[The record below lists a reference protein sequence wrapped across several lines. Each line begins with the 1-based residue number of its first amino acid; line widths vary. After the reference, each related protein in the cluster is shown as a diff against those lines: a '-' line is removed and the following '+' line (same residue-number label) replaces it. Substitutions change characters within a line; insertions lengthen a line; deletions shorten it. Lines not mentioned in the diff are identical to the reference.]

1 MILEFDYIDKVFPI
15 LLKDDTV
22 TFALIKSAIF
32 CMKNHKESDF
42 FCGSNSGYAEYN
54 NEPETFLAKIYYD
67 TLYKL
72 KIKVLKGSMLLDL
85 KDNQVKSLDTN
96 LLIYGSDVFGEDIL
110 KPYLLEV
117 DNNNELYISED
128 FEPLDRIAET
138 IKDQFNYELDTWLY
152 VIV

>member
-15 LLKDDTV
+15 LLKDDEV
-22 TFALIKSAIF
+22 TLTLVKSAIL
-32 CMKNHKESDF
+32 CMKNHKEDDF

-54 NEPETFLAKIYYD
+54 KEPETFLAKVYHD

-72 KIKVLKGSMLLDL
+72 SIKVIKGAMILDL
-85 KDNQVKSLDTN
+85 NDNKVKTLNNN
-96 LLIYGSDVFGEDIL
+96 LFIYVSDVFGEDVL

-138 IKDQFNYELDTWLY
+138 IKDQFNYALDTWLY
-152 VIV
+152 VII

>member
-1 MILEFDYIDKVFPI
+1 
-15 LLKDDTV
+15 
-22 TFALIKSAIF
+22 
-32 CMKNHKESDF
+32 
-42 FCGSNSGYAEYN
+42 
-54 NEPETFLAKIYYD
+54 
-67 TLYKL
+67 
-72 KIKVLKGSMLLDL
+72 MLLDL
-85 KDNQVKSLDTN
+85 KDNQVKSLDNN